1 MVEEFSAKD
10 SPAKSGMRSDD
21 RMMKWQM
28 AGCND
33 MVGLSRPALGLL
45 CHHKSAPHV
54 TLCTILK
61 SDAVLV

>member
-21 RMMKWQM
+21 GNE
-28 AGCND
+28 GCND
-33 MVGLSRPALGLL
+33 IVGLSRLARGTLSLL
-45 CHHKSAPHV
+45 CHHKSASHV

-61 SDAVLV
+61 SGVVLV

>member
-10 SPAKSGMRSDD
+10 SPAKSGMRSDNGNE
-21 RMMKWQM
+21 
-28 AGCND
+28 GCNY
-33 MVGLSRPALGLL
+33 MVGLSRLARGALSLL

-61 SDAVLV
+61 SGAVLV